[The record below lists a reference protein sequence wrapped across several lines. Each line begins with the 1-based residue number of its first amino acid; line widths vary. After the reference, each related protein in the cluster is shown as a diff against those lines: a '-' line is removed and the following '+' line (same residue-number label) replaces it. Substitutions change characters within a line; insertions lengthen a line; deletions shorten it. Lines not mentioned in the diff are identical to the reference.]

1 MTVPTGAQ
9 LDRFADLMHELI
21 ILHIDM
27 NTLVTSR
34 TKLVADEEAGL
45 RDRIKEW
52 LKKVREIAEEVKPTQ
67 FSVGAHN
74 SGLQIQYLEVS
85 PVGNDLLKRA

>member
-21 ILHIDM
+21 ILQIDM

-45 RDRIKEW
+45 RDRIKE
-52 LKKVREIAEEVKPTQ
+52 
-67 FSVGAHN
+67 
-74 SGLQIQYLEVS
+74 
-85 PVGNDLLKRA
+85 

>member
-9 LDRFADLMHELI
+9 LDRFTDLMHELS
-21 ILHIDM
+21 ILQINM

-45 RDRIKEW
+45 RDRIKQW
-52 LKKVREIAEEVKPTQ
+52 LKKLREIAEEVKPTQ
-67 FSVGAHN
+67 FSVWAD
-74 SGLQIQYLEVS
+74 VS
-85 PVGNDLLKRA
+85 FPP

>member
-9 LDRFADLMHELI
+9 LDRFADLMHELS
-21 ILHIDM
+21 ILQINM

-45 RDRIKEW
+45 RDRIK
-52 LKKVREIAEEVKPTQ
+52 Q
-67 FSVGAHN
+67 
-74 SGLQIQYLEVS
+74 
-85 PVGNDLLKRA
+85 